1 MKVLHVLLLGILLF
15 PILACKGRTEEPAT
29 INTDEVSSQSVVMVQ
44 KSEEELI
51 TTPIHI
57 TKTDFLEVIMN
68 YEENPEEW
76 VYEGE
81 LPCIVDFYADW
92 CAPCRI
98 SNPILEELAVEYA
111 GKINIY
117 KVDVDKEQELASVF
131 GIQSIPSFLFCPMEG
146 NPSISQGI
154 MQTPE
159 ETKVLFQ
166 QQIEEI
172 LLNSDLSTL

>member
-1 MKVLHVLLLGILLF
+1 MKGLHILLLGVLLL
-15 PILACKGRTEEPAT
+15 PVLACKGRTEEPAK
-29 INTDEVSSQSVVMVQ
+29 IKNDDASSQSVVMIQ
-44 KSEEELI
+44 ESESDLKAA
-51 TTPIHI
+51 PIHI

-98 SNPILEELAVEYA
+98 SNPILEELAIEYA
-111 GKINIY
+111 GRINIY
-117 KVDVDKEQELASVF
+117 KVDVDTEQELAAVF

-146 NPSISQGI
+146 NPTISSGI
-154 MQTPE
+154 RQTPE
-159 ETKVLFQ
+159 ETKVLFK
-166 QQIEEI
+166 QQIEMI